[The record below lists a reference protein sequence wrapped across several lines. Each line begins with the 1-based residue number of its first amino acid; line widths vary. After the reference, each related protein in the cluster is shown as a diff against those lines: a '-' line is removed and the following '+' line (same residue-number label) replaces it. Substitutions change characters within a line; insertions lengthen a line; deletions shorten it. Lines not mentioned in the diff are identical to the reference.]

1 MWDEKKFFDDYVS
14 ETDKIKP
21 DSDFIKEL
29 KVTMENETGSYRR
42 YVLPGYGIIIAAVLL
57 IFAGL
62 GIWWAGGGKSISEN
76 DTKKPKSYAEKNG
89 QMQSGEVS
97 VLTLKTAIE
106 CLDGKESVVT
116 DKMGGVISKD
126 KKKELAGMLKNA
138 VSTDYKPT
146 GEEKYD
152 VYKCSGSAVF
162 SLDVYDSGYVI
173 IEETGMVYKV
183 EQ

>member
-29 KVTMENETGSYRR
+29 KVTMENETGSDKRH
-42 YVLPGYGIIIAAVLL
+42 VLPKYGIIIAAVLL
-57 IFAGL
+57 LFAGL
-62 GIWWAGGGKSISEN
+62 GIWRAGGGKSISDDN
-76 DTKKPKSYAEKNG
+76 TKKPKSYAEKNG

-97 VLTLKTAIE
+97 IITIKTAIE
-106 CLDGKESVVT
+106 CLNSKESVVT
-116 DKMGGVISKD
+116 DKTGGFISKD
-126 KKKELAGMLKNA
+126 KKEELAKMLENA

-173 IEETGMVYKV
+173 VEETGMVYKV